1 MTTSPSASELVR
13 VPSAR
18 VSQLSLPL
26 RRGWRDLWAGEVC
39 LRPWCFLT
47 QQVLVRPLVC
57 L

>member
-13 VPSAR
+13 VLSAR
-18 VSQLSLPL
+18 VTRLSLPL
-26 RRGWRDLWAGEVC
+26 RRGWRDLQAGEVR

-57 L
+57 V